1 MNQLKHLL
9 FSLLLCLPL
18 AGFAAEAVNINTAD
32 KETLMTVIKG
42 VGEQKAAAIIQY
54 REKNGPFKS
63 VDDLTNIKGIGQ
75 GTIDKH
81 REMLTIAE

>member
-18 AGFAAEAVNINTAD
+18 AGIAAEAVNINTAD
-32 KETLMTVIKG
+32 KETLMNVIKG
-42 VGEQKAAAIIQY
+42 VGEQKAAAIIEY